1 MKMDV
6 KELYLK
12 VNELM
17 GTEVK
22 VEGWIRNHRKQA
34 HFGFI
39 DFHDG
44 TNFKSVQV
52 VYEDHIVEN
61 FEEITKSKV
70 LSIDNSKVT
79 NTTYNIQIEMFIT
92 TM

>member
-1 MKMDV
+1 MDV

-34 HFGFI
+34 HFQAPL
-39 DFHDG
+39 HR
-44 TNFKSVQV
+44 K
-52 VYEDHIVEN
+52 
-61 FEEITKSKV
+61 
-70 LSIDNSKVT
+70 L
-79 NTTYNIQIEMFIT
+79 
-92 TM
+92 